1 MIISRVKQDEV
12 KRDRQ
17 NERPTFRRV
26 KTWSLSDLRIVDGR
40 AAEGEVAEFDLH
52 FDKGIFKWTASSVA
66 EKKAFVVCLYKMV
79 YKYLDRK
86 RPEFIHVDESHL
98 RELIHTSEVGSQSRT
113 PGTGAEEEG
122 VAQGERLKLSNNA
135 HGQQGKYPFLHEPFS
150 QKSTRSSQTGSRRIL
165 NSC

>member
-1 MIISRVKQDEV
+1 MHAFLRVVNTERPPKVIISRVKQDEV

-86 RPEFIHVDESHL
+86 KPEFIHVDESRL
-98 RELIHTSEVGSQSRT
+98 RELIHTSEIGGQSRT
-113 PGTGAEEEG
+113 LGADTEEEG
-122 VAQGERLKLSNNA
+122 VAQGELLKSGDTLV
-135 HGQQGKYPFLHEPFS
+135 
-150 QKSTRSSQTGSRRIL
+150 SSKEKMYFT
-165 NSC
+165 